1 MVNKKVAPKS
11 QVVNKQAKRDYEII
25 KTFMAGLVLTGAEV
39 KSLRHGHG
47 QLRGAFVNIKD
58 GEIWLYNAMINP
70 TNANKTVLNEVMQ
83 IRSRKLLLKKKEID
97 ELATAKEQSLT
108 IIPLKILTNGR
119 FIKIEI
125 AVAKG
130 LKKFDKRQKIKKRD
144 TDRDNA
150 RTLSRK

>member
-1 MVNKKVAPKS
+1 
-11 QVVNKQAKRDYEII
+11 
-25 KTFMAGLVLTGAEV
+25 
-39 KSLRHGHG
+39 
-47 QLRGAFVNIKD
+47 
-58 GEIWLYNAMINP
+58 
-70 TNANKTVLNEVMQ
+70 VLNEVMQ

-108 IIPLKILTNGR
+108 IIPLKILANGR

-125 AVAKG
+125 AIAKG

-150 RTLSRK
+150 RTLSRN

>member
-1 MVNKKVAPKS
+1 MANKKAAPKS

-58 GEIWLYNAMINP
+58 GEIRLYNAMINP

-108 IIPLKILTNGR
+108 IIPLKILANGR

-125 AVAKG
+125 AIAKG

-150 RTLSRK
+150 RTLSRN

>member
-25 KTFMAGLVLTGAEV
+25 KTFMAGLVLNGAEV

-70 TNANKTVLNEVMQ
+70 TNANKADGYGVFP
-83 IRSRKLLLKKKEID
+83 
-97 ELATAKEQSLT
+97 
-108 IIPLKILTNGR
+108 IP
-119 FIKIEI
+119 
-125 AVAKG
+125 AV
-130 LKKFDKRQKIKKRD
+130 
-144 TDRDNA
+144 
-150 RTLSRK
+150 